1 MTYTGYFS
9 SAATSTIPYSRYT
22 KSGTT
27 TIGQGYPMSSFTNQ
41 YSRYRVSASTSTSYA
56 EYPLSLSW
64 IDEPRQVQR
73 RIGSKGHLKHRGG
86 RMGKQKP
93 KGCCSHTRQI
103 TLNGRKMN
111 V

>member
-27 TIGQGYPMSSFTNQ
+27 TIGQGYPMSSFTWIIEETRQ
-41 YSRYRVSASTSTSYA
+41 Y
-56 EYPLSLSW
+56 
-64 IDEPRQVQR
+64 QR
-73 RIGSKGHLKHRGG
+73 KIGSKGHLKHRGG